1 MKAIHKCDIWL
12 FNIMQNISRL
22 TELNLIFLFAIE
34 MSLLLFWMMKYLK
47 LVEMYFDFACLM

>member
-34 MSLLLFWMMKYLK
+34 ISLLWFEIGWNVFWL
-47 LVEMYFDFACLM
+47 CLSDVTQL